1 MKGYIYCIENKIN
14 QKKYVGKTIR
24 TIEERFN
31 EHKRE
36 LKLTRSKDKLL
47 YKAIKKHG
55 IENFEIKELEAT
67 EYINLSE
74 KEIFWISELN
84 TCVYNDN
91 SWGYNLTIGG
101 EGSHIYEFSEDELF
115 DYLKKHYTYLDIA
128 RIYGC
133 SKDTIQTWM
142 RHYDIN
148 GIYKNQ
154 TQRKEVLLIEKNIEF
169 NSIGDAAQWVINNKI
184 SSADKEGIRIN
195 IGRCCNGKRKESYG
209 STWKYI

>member
-91 SWGYNLTIGG
+91 S
-101 EGSHIYEFSEDELF
+101 
-115 DYLKKHYTYLDIA
+115 
-128 RIYGC
+128 
-133 SKDTIQTWM
+133 
-142 RHYDIN
+142 
-148 GIYKNQ
+148 
-154 TQRKEVLLIEKNIEF
+154 
-169 NSIGDAAQWVINNKI
+169 
-184 SSADKEGIRIN
+184 
-195 IGRCCNGKRKESYG
+195 
-209 STWKYI
+209 